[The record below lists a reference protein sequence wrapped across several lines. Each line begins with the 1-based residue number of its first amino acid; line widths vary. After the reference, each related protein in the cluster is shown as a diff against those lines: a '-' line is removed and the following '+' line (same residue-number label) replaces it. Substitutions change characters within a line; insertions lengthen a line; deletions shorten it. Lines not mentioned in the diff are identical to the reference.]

1 MDLKLKLVTLKRNII
16 VSKYRKIKQL
26 IRLYTDYI
34 DFIKDEYKAKT
45 DKKIQHYKDRRYAEY
60 QAKYFDV
67 ADEREIFD
75 VVYAHKYEELKHEF
89 RMEFRVVR
97 EELRREA
104 AIYTKQNVKLAEEKA
119 TKSERLEAL
128 NKELA
133 LPLDPE
139 LDIAG
144 KFRSVFKEI
153 LNELNGIE
161 VGSVTYST
169 LTKEER
175 EKATLEAEQIKERLV
190 VIDDLIIENAA
201 EAERILSL
209 IPIEEKKSEVMR
221 EAAAKAIVDEFE
233 SQARKAIDSNSEEE
247 LQIYKTSIEEDIKNY
262 SDIEYKALEQRC
274 IKKEAKILAK
284 IEKLKAKE
292 VIYEEKVQDVI
303 LELSELDSNKNLN
316 SSNAKETKLLREIE
330 TYQARYD
337 AATSND
343 EKVKYEKILNSLN
356 GDLSILQ
363 SNKPAIKED
372 LIKDDE
378 VLAVKDL
385 CMYFGGIK
393 AVNHLNFSVKKN
405 EIFGLIGPNGA
416 GKTTVFNCIT
426 QFYKPTGGQIVFRNK
441 NNEIV
446 DLTKEKVHN
455 VILHGIVRTFQNLE
469 VIKDITVLD
478 NLLIAAHRDF
488 TSGLFKHMIHS
499 TLFRVEEKVITQ
511 RAIKVLEFMGLLKY
525 KDMYAWGLPYG
536 ILKKIEIAR
545 TLMCNP
551 QLIILDEP
559 AAGLND
565 SETVELSAL
574 IRRIRDEY
582 NSTILLVEHD
592 MGLVMDVC
600 DRICAISFGNLL
612 ALGTPKEIQQD
623 KGVQEAYLG
632 VSED

>member
-1 MDLKLKLVTLKRNII
+1 MVLKAKIYSLIKNFVA
-16 VSKYRKIKQL
+16 SKYRKNNQL
-26 IRLYTDYI
+26 LRLYRDY
-34 DFIKDEYKAKT
+34 KDYLNDERDTKIA
-45 DKKIQHYKDRRYAEY
+45 KKIGNFKEKAYRDY
-60 QAKYFDV
+60 QVNYYDV
-67 ADEREIFD
+67 AEEKEIFD
-75 VVYAHKYEELKHEF
+75 VVYNVKYEQFKKDC
-89 RMEFRVVR
+89 RMNFRVER
-97 EELRREA
+97 ESNRRKIAKLLKENAKLQAKIDANDGKLTSEA
-104 AIYTKQNVKLAEEKA
+104 IKLIQDVIVNNLSKVEEYKKIIDEREIYWRDQVEVLAN
-119 TKSERLEAL
+119 AL
-128 NKELA
+128 
-133 LPLDPE
+133 
-139 LDIAG
+139 
-144 KFRSVFKEI
+144 
-153 LNELNGIE
+153 
-161 VGSVTYST
+161 
-169 LTKEER
+169 KEEFVKQV
-175 EKATLEAEQIKERLV
+175 EEGTLHNSKAE
-190 VIDDLIIENAA
+190 IDINEY
-201 EAERILSL
+201 
-209 IPIEEKKSEVMR
+209 KK
-221 EAAAKAIVDEFE
+221 
-233 SQARKAIDSNSEEE
+233 
-247 LQIYKTSIEEDIKNY
+247 SIEESIKQY
-262 SDIEYKALEQRC
+262 SENITSKLNESYAKKQVRCDKKIERFLAKSDVLKEKLDKIVAICAELDGTNSYNETTKKVEKLNSEIASYKQ
-274 IKKEAKILAK
+274 KFDEAKTDS
-284 IEKLKAKE
+284 EK
-292 VIYEEKVQDVI
+292 EK
-303 LELSELDSNKNLN
+303 
-316 SSNAKETKLLREIE
+316 
-330 TYQARYD
+330 YQ
-337 AATSND
+337 
-343 EKVKYEKILNSLN
+343 KILNSLE
-356 GDLSILQ
+356 GDLSLIDT
-363 SNKPAIKED
+363 STTAKEER
-372 LIKDDE
+372 IQDDE
-378 VLAVKDL
+378 VLTVENL

-393 AVNHLNFSVKKN
+393 AVNHLNFTVKQK